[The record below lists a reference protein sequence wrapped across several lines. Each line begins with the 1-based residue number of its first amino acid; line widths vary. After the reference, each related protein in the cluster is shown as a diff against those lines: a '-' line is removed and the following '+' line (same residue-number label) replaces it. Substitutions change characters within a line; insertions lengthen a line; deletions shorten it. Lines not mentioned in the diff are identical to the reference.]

1 MGGVLLKRKKVDGVD
16 ITFAD
21 GTTGG
26 NKDYQD
32 LLEGLKSN
40 TWGNKA
46 YLMLRAAAKRAMLRN
61 RRIA

>member
-1 MGGVLLKRKKVDGVD
+1 MGGIPLRRKKIDGVD

-21 GTTGG
+21 RAVGG
-26 NKDYQD
+26 NKEYQD

-40 TWGNKA
+40 TWGYKA
-46 YLMLRAAAKRAMLRN
+46 YTMIRAAAKRVMLRN